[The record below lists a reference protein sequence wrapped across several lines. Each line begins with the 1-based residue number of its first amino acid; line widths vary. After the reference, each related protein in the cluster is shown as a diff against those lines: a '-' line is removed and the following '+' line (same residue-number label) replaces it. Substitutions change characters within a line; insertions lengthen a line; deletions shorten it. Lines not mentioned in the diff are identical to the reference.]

1 MSDMNNQPIK
11 RFIAGAVCPACETMD
26 TIRRWQENDEQH
38 RECVQCGYSDK
49 LNAQGNIVPKELST
63 RVNQTQ
69 AQPKK
74 ATASHTMQFFP
85 NPKLKQ

>member
-1 MSDMNNQPIK
+1 MNNQPIK

-26 TIRRWQENDEQH
+26 TIRRWVEDGEQH
-38 RECVQCGYSDK
+38 RECVSCGYSDK

-69 AQPKK
+69 APAKSINS
-74 ATASHTMQFFP
+74 SHTIQFFP